1 MEFLVDV
8 RYVFPPLINLTL
20 WVLIPQAKAWAVN
33 PNFNSEIFVMTF
45 LSLVIAIL
53 VFLFTSVKLPLT
65 IGVELPQLK
74 AGDFSAPLTLSL
86 FASLFFPSDIFG
98 FVFPLLIIL
107 SPWYGSLSDL
117 MKRIIFWFS
126 DALQTIP
133 ALIITCIRQYYQT
146 PQNEH
151 GAPQVELEEIVI
163 EETNEV

>member
-1 MEFLVDV
+1 
-8 RYVFPPLINLTL
+8 
-20 WVLIPQAKAWAVN
+20 
-33 PNFNSEIFVMTF
+33 
-45 LSLVIAIL
+45 
-53 VFLFTSVKLPLT
+53 
-65 IGVELPQLK
+65 
-74 AGDFSAPLTLSL
+74 
-86 FASLFFPSDIFG
+86 
-98 FVFPLLIIL
+98 
-107 SPWYGSLSDL
+107 